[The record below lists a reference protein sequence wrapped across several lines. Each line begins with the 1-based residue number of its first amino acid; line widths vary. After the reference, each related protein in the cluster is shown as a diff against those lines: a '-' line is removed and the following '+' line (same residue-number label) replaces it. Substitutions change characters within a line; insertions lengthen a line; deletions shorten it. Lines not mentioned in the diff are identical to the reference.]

1 MGQTHT
7 LAILL
12 TILFHTLEQV
22 EAAIEFAAIRSFW
35 GDFPISR
42 EVFSNMLRGFVDHNP
57 TSSVRGF
64 HDVQIAKDRSRI
76 CSRLG

>member
-22 EAAIEFAAIRSFW
+22 EAMIEFATIGHFGVIFRFLARFLKHSVRVCGPKPDRI
-35 GDFPISR
+35 R
-42 EVFSNMLRGFVDHNP
+42 EVFVTFKLP
-57 TSSVRGF
+57 
-64 HDVQIAKDRSRI
+64 RI
-76 CSRLG
+76 

>member
-22 EAAIEFAAIRSFW
+22 KAATEFAALLHFGRFSRVI
-35 GDFPISR
+35 PQIS
-42 EVFSNMLRGFVDHNP
+42 EHA
-57 TSSVRGF
+57 VRF
-64 HDVQIAKDRSRI
+64 CRPKSDLK
-76 CSRLG
+76 

>member
-22 EAAIEFAAIRSFW
+22 ETVIEFASFA
-35 GDFPISR
+35 R
-42 EVFSNMLRGFVDHNP
+42 FSVIF
-57 TSSVRGF
+57 
-64 HDVQIAKDRSRI
+64 
-76 CSRLG
+76 